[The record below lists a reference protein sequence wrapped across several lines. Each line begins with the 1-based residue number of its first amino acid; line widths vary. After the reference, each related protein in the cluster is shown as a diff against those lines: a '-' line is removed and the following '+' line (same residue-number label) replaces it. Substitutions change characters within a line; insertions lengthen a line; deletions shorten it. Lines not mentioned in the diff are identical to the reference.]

1 MLETQ
6 NQEQLTPEEAWER
19 MTIANMC
26 KAAGGRCS
34 IANR

>member
-1 MLETQ
+1 MNDELTLA
-6 NQEQLTPEEAWER
+6 EQWEK

-26 KAAGGRCS
+26 KAAGGQCS